1 MGKIT
6 QGILGPFSGKCGGIV
21 GGSWKGI
28 ATIKGYQP
36 QVSNPKT
43 ASQIANRSKLAFV
56 VAFAQSILA
65 TMIKP
70 LWDRFQS
77 GMSGYNAFV
86 SVNKDL
92 FTTDIP
98 SSYSSLVISRGKMA
112 ATEITGATAD
122 ESSGQIT
129 VGWNDDGG
137 EGFKLA
143 TDKVYICVA
152 DPIGPEVRGFA
163 TGLVRSDEEAI
174 INMPVLTTGG
184 HEYHVYLSFLR
195 SDGSVVSNNSYL
207 KATVQ
212 P

>member
-56 VAFAQSILA
+56 VAFAQAILA
-65 TMIKP
+65 TVIKP

-86 SVNKDL
+86 SVNKSL
-92 FTTDIP
+92 FTTASP
-98 SSYSSLVISRGKMA
+98 SDFSLLVTSRGKMA
-112 ATEITGATAD
+112 ATEIVTAVAD
-122 ESSGQIT
+122 ESESTIT
-129 VGWNDDGG
+129 ISWNDDTG
-137 EGFKLA
+137 EGFKLEN
-143 TDKVYICVA
+143 DKAYVVVA
-152 DPIGPEVRGFA
+152 DPATAFVKGFSNVA
-163 TGLVRSDEEAI
+163 VRSDTDVVVSL
-174 INMPVLTTGG
+174 PVSTMGG
-184 HEYHVYLSFLR
+184 STYHCYLSFLR

-207 KATVQ
+207 QATVH

>member
-43 ASQIANRSKLAFV
+43 ASQIENRSKLAFV
-56 VAFAQSILA
+56 VAFAQAILA
-65 TMIKP
+65 TVIKP

-86 SVNKDL
+86 SVNKSL
-92 FTTDIP
+92 FTTASP
-98 SSYSSLVISRGKMA
+98 SDFSLLVTSRGKMA
-112 ATEITGATAD
+112 ATEMESATAD
-122 ESSGQIT
+122 ESESSIIIS
-129 VGWNDDGG
+129 WADDTG

-143 TDKVYICVA
+143 TDKAYVVVA
-152 DPIGPEVRGFA
+152 NPATGFVKGFA
-163 TGLVRSDEEAI
+163 TGVVRSDTQVTLSLPISTMGA
-174 INMPVLTTGG
+174 NA
-184 HEYHVYLSFLR
+184 YHCYLSFLR
-195 SDGSVVSNNSYL
+195 ADGSVVSNNSYL
-207 KATVQ
+207 QATVQ

>member
-21 GGSWKGI
+21 GGSWKGV

-36 QVSNPKT
+36 QVSNPRT
-43 ASQIANRSKLAFV
+43 AGQIANRNALAYV
-56 VAFAQSILA
+56 VAFAQAILA

-86 SVNKDL
+86 SVNKSL
-92 FTTDIP
+92 FTGATP
-98 SSYSSLVISRGKMA
+98 SDYSSLVISRGKMA
-112 ATEITGATAD
+112 ATEITAAAAD
-122 ESSGQIT
+122 ESSGQVT
-129 VGWNDDGG
+129 VQWDNDSG

-152 DPIGPEVRGFA
+152 DPIGPGVHGFA
-163 TGLVRSDEEAI
+163 TGYTRGDEEAI
-174 INMPVLTTGG
+174 VSMPVSTLGG
-184 HEYHVYLSFLR
+184 HAYHVYLSFLR
-195 SDGSVVSNNSYL
+195 ADGSVVSNSSYL
-207 KATVQ
+207 QATVQ